1 MVRRFLV
8 EVYTP
13 ADSAIAEVEER
24 ARRAAAAISATDGR
38 GHYVSPIFVPEDET
52 CFYVLEAASGEAVS
66 EAMRSAGIAPH
77 RVTEVAQ
84 PSDEREEQQ

>member
-24 ARRAAAAISATDGR
+24 ARRAAAALSAADGR
-38 GHYVSPIFVPEDET
+38 GRYLPPIFVPEDET
-52 CFYVLEAASGEAVS
+52 CFYVLEAACREAVS
-66 EAMRSAGIAPH
+66 EAMRRAGISPH
-77 RVTEVAQ
+77 RVTEVARE
-84 PSDEREEQQ
+84 SDEGGEQQ